1 MKITRLDIK
10 SFMKIKTAEIEPDG
24 SLVVIGGVNGS
35 GKTSVLSAIDAI
47 LGGKKRI
54 PRDPIRHGDD
64 KSNIV
69 METDEFVA
77 RLTITEKGEYLKVDA
92 KDGSRITSPQQLF
105 DEITSPISFDP
116 LEFER
121 MPPKKQAETLRKLV
135 GLDFTAENEKRKE
148 AYDKRTEVGREIK
161 RLQGAISKLPPR
173 AKVPDEEVSVAEL
186 TKEIDRRRE
195 VNAANAEQRQMLDGL
210 RSTAKSLLEEIKR
223 TEEKLAKLREE
234 FKVTSDE
241 GKRLAGEVK
250 TLVDE
255 DLDEIREKIATAEQ
269 TNAAVR
275 SMKERRRLETEL
287 KEQMAESDRLTNYI
301 HQIDEVKADAT
312 ANAKYPIKG
321 LAATDDGVTFDEV
334 PFEQASH
341 GQRLRVSTAIGLAM
355 NPKLNVLRIRD
366 GSRLDEE
373 GLKIMAQMAEEHDA
387 QIWLERVS
395 DDGAGCSIVICDG
408 EIVDD

>member
-1 MKITRLDIK
+1 MRITELKIK
-10 SFMKIKTAEIEPDG
+10 SFMKIETADIKPDG
-24 SLVVIGGVNGS
+24 SLVVIGGKNAA
-35 GKTSVLSAIDAI
+35 GKTAILNAIDAT
-47 LGGKKRI
+47 LCGEKHI
-54 PRDPIRHGDD
+54 PKDPIRHGDE
-64 KSNIV
+64 KATIV
-69 METDEFVA
+69 LETDEFVA
-77 RLTITEKGEYLKVDA
+77 TRTITDKKAYLKVDA
-92 KDGSRITSPQQLF
+92 KDGSRIKSPQQLF
-105 DEITSPISFDP
+105 DEIASPISFDP

-135 GLDFTAENEKRKE
+135 GLDFTSEDEKRKE

-173 AKVPDEEVSVAEL
+173 AKVPDEEISVAEL

-195 VNAANAEQRQMLDGL
+195 INATNAAQRLTLDGL
-210 RSTAKSLLEEIKR
+210 RSTAKGLLEEIKR
-223 TEEKLAKLREE
+223 TEEKLANLREE

-255 DLDEIREKIATAEQ
+255 DLDEIREKISTAEQ

-275 SMKERRRLETEL
+275 SMKERRRLEAEL
-287 KEQMAESDRLTNYI
+287 KEQTDESDRLTNYI

-321 LAATDDGVTFDEV
+321 LAAADDWVTFDGV
-334 PFEQASH
+334 PFGQASQ

-355 NPKLNVLRIRD
+355 HPKFNVMRIRD
-366 GSRLDEE
+366 GSRLDED

-395 DDGAGCSIVICDG
+395 DDGKGCSIVICDG
-408 EIVDD
+408 EIVGD